1 MGWVTGGEITLNLP
15 ACLDTM
21 SRQVLSFSYGERPQ
35 ESRIQ
40 MSVQYKAVGYDLF
53 RKSEKKVFS
62 YALIYRND
70 ALAAR
75 GDADFIGAAFHIS
88 LEKAEADF
96 KATNNRSFLTSLE
109 IVKVEKVVA

>member
-1 MGWVTGGEITLNLP
+1 MGNGPKKAG
-15 ACLDTM
+15 
-21 SRQVLSFSYGERPQ
+21 FK
-35 ESRIQ
+35 
-40 MSVQYKAVGYDLF
+40 MSVKYKAVGYDLF